1 MAELDHQLEKLRKV
15 AENDKLNER
24 IEAMVDQHLGGED
37 EALQAMKQENEAAQ
51 AALERKHRDELD
63 RLEVESEADSSS

>member
-24 IEAMVDQHLGGED
+24 IEAMVDQHLGGEN
-37 EALQAMKQENEAAQ
+37 EALEAMKQENEAAQ
-51 AALERKHRDELD
+51 AAL
-63 RLEVESEADSSS
+63 